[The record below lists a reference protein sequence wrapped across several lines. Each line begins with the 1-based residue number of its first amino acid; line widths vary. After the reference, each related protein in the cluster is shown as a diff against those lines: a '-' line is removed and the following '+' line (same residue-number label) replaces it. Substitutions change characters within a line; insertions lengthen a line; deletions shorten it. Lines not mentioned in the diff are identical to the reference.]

1 MPVTPK
7 HSSKQVVIASYLFLV
22 TLFSLPGVVSPVL
35 AHSARNTHSLAP
47 FSVTSI
53 NATVS
58 PTAYNCSQ
66 SPNTFN
72 FNATINVSPN
82 SSGGNITYTWLRSDG
97 ATMSPITIVV
107 PTGQRTVTVTDTW
120 TLWVGAPN
128 GSYWEQVSVTA
139 PNSIT
144 SNKATFTKSCS
155 STPLDLSPP
164 AAYGNLG
171 F

>member
-7 HSSKQVVIASYLFLV
+7 YYSKQVITASYLLLV
-22 TLFSLPGVVSPVL
+22 TLFSLFGAVSSVL
-35 AHSARNTHSLAP
+35 AHPARNTRALVP

-72 FNATINVSPN
+72 FSATINVSPG
-82 SSGGNITYTWLRSDG
+82 SDGGNITYTWLRSDG
-97 ATMSPITIVV
+97 ATMSPITVAV
-107 PTGQRTVTVTDTW
+107 PAGQTTVTVTDTW
-120 TLWVGAPN
+120 TLWVGAPD
-128 GSYWEQVSVTA
+128 GSYWEPVSVPA
-139 PNSIT
+139 PNSLPSHQAI
-144 SNKATFTKSCS
+144 FTKSCS
-155 STPLDLSPP
+155 STPLDLNPPP
-164 AAYGNLG
+164 AYNTG

>member
-7 HSSKQVVIASYLFLV
+7 RYSKQVIIASYLFLV
-22 TLFSLPGVVSPVL
+22 TLFSLLGVVSPVL
-35 AHSARNTHSLAP
+35 AHTARNTRSLAP
-47 FSVTSI
+47 FRVTSI

-72 FNATINVSPN
+72 FSATINVSPN

-97 ATMSPITIVV
+97 ATMSPITIAV
-107 PTGQRTVTVTDTW
+107 PAGQTTVTVTW

-144 SNKATFTKSCS
+144 SNKATFTKSCG
-155 STPLDLSPP
+155 STTLNLGPP